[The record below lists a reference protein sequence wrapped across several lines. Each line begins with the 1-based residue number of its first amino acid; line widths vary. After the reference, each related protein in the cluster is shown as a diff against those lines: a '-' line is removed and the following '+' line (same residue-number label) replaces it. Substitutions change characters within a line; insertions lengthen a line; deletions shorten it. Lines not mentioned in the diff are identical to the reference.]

1 MAPAGGRLFHVSE
14 VPTQNSM
21 VNENNNKEPT
31 ILLSELTRFK
41 AAAERREA
49 ELQDLLK
56 EQDDGRRAL
65 LHMLK
70 DVEAQKAR
78 ADELRRE
85 WVDAFD
91 AVQDAIF
98 IHDAGYRIVRAN
110 RAYAELAGEPFE
122 TLIGRPYWELFP
134 RQDGPL
140 ATCREA
146 LEKALHCEG
155 GGTEAEEE
163 LTLPDGRS
171 FQSRS
176 FTLCTAEGG
185 YRHSIHILED
195 VTENRC
201 REAERRQLAE
211 ALRHASS
218 GIVILDP
225 EFTIRYANK
234 ALCDLLGCVPENL
247 VGQPLSDLIPPE
259 RRDRIPQIKRAV
271 DEHGEWHGEVSLLAS
286 DDTEIPLQLAAG
298 AVSDANGTVID
309 YVGSYSDLRQ
319 LKVAQRRTESLRQ
332 VIEDLSMEL
341 DLDELGQKAV
351 TAALQMTDGEFAG
364 VALRDDSS
372 DSLRYRWIAG
382 PEIDNAT
389 RTILGQPFDPEQ
401 GLSGEIFQSGK
412 GRFIDD
418 YPHYSGRLPEFV
430 RFGTRQAGAVP
441 IWLGGEMAGVLT
453 IATRSEDTPDIEK
466 GCMPLLEA
474 IARQLGMALQR
485 DQLMR
490 RVQQERDRLQRYL
503 DVAEIMFLA
512 LDKEG
517 RVTLIN
523 RRGAEILGYP
533 VEEIIGKKWIEHFV
547 PESEQTEL
555 DGIFTDSI
563 GGQYDRSLQHENY
576 IQTREGLRYIAWSN
590 APLKDDAG
598 NITGVISS
606 GTDVTEQRRMDT
618 LFRAIT
624 EQAGEGLSLADTSGN
639 YQLVN
644 PAFCSMVGYSEEELL
659 RLNVRDLVPR
669 GIELQLF
676 PRAAQGEAGV
686 RELPLQRKDGSTF
699 EAEIKG
705 YPITI
710 GTDHLVLGF
719 VRDITGR
726 KEAEA
731 RQQALTRTL
740 QTLTACNSA
749 LVHAADEPQL
759 VEAICRI
766 IVETGGY
773 RMAWIGYAEQ
783 DANKTVRNMAA
794 AGEGQD
800 FIDSLG
806 LTWDPERAHGC
817 PTCQTLNSG
826 EASIEQVI
834 AAGPTAD
841 EPWRQAA
848 LERGFRSMA
857 VLPLTEGERV
867 FGALTFFA
875 AEPHV
880 FSADEI
886 RLLLQLAEDL
896 AYGIGARREQAR
908 REQAEQA
915 VKQSEERLRK
925 MVQTMS
931 DGLVLLDKAGC
942 VLFAN
947 AAALQMFNRSAEE
960 LIGQELG
967 YPVVSDETFELQLPG
982 AGGRALSVEARLSDA
997 DWQGRPA
1004 SVLTL
1009 HDISSRH
1016 QLEVEREEHVAVLER
1031 TMLETVQSLATAV
1044 EKRDPYT
1051 AGHQRRV
1058 AELAAAIAGEMGL
1071 EKERILGIRLGGT
1084 IHDIGK
1090 IYIPAEILNRP
1101 GKLSENEFGL
1111 IKAHPQ
1117 VGYEIIKGVEF
1128 PWPVAEMV
1136 YQHHERLDGSGYP
1149 QGLKGDEITLEAR
1162 ILAVADVVEAIT
1174 SHRPYRAALGIEV
1187 GLEEIRK
1194 NRGKFYDPEAVDACL
1209 RLFEEERF
1217 AWDSQ

>member
-1 MAPAGGRLFHVSE
+1 MA
-14 VPTQNSM
+14 
-21 VNENNNKEPT
+21 NENNKETT
-31 ILLSELTRFK
+31 ILLSELTHFK
-41 AAAERREA
+41 AAAEQREA
-49 ELQDLLK
+49 ELQALLK
-56 EQDDGRRAL
+56 EQNDGRRAL

-70 DVEAQKAR
+70 DVEVQKTR

-98 IHDAGYRIVRAN
+98 IHDAEFRITRVN
-110 RAYAELAGEPFE
+110 RAYAKLAGEPIE
-122 TLIGRPYWELFP
+122 TLIGRPYWEVFP
-134 RQDGPL
+134 RQNGPL
-140 ATCREA
+140 AACREA
-146 LEKALHCEG
+146 LEKALHCEDG
-155 GGTEAEEE
+155 ESEAEEAI
-163 LTLPDGRS
+163 TLPDGRS
-171 FQSRS
+171 FLSRS
-176 FTLCTAEGG
+176 FPLCTAEGG
-185 YRHSIHILED
+185 YRYSIHILQD
-195 VTENRC
+195 VTERRR
-201 REAERRQLAE
+201 REAEQHIHAE
-211 ALRHASS
+211 ALRHAAT

-225 EFTIRYANK
+225 ELTIQYANPTM
-234 ALCDLLGCVPENL
+234 CTLLSASPGSL
-247 VGQPLSDLIPPE
+247 IGRPLAELIPPARQE
-259 RRDRIPQIKRAV
+259 NIAHIKQAV
-271 DEHGEWHGEVSLLAS
+271 NEHGMWHGEVRLLAS
-286 DDTEIPLQLAAG
+286 DGREIPLQLAAG
-298 AVSDANGTVID
+298 TVTDKDGAVID
-309 YVGSYSDLRQ
+309 YVGSYTDLRK
-319 LKVAQRRTESLRQ
+319 LKTEQQRTESLRQ
-332 VIEDLSMEL
+332 VIEALSSEIE
-341 DLDELGQKAV
+341 LDELGQKAV
-351 TAALQMTDGEFAG
+351 AATLRIADCEFAG
-364 VALRDDSS
+364 VALHDDPT
-372 DSLRYRWIAG
+372 DRLCYRWIAG
-382 PEIDNAT
+382 AEQLNAEARSALSLPHDT
-389 RTILGQPFDPEQ
+389 SR
-401 GLSGEIFQSGK
+401 GLSGAVYRSGK
-412 GRFIDD
+412 AEVVED
-418 YPHYSGRLPEFV
+418 YAHYPQALPEFV
-430 RFGTRQAGAVP
+430 HLGVRHAAAVP
-441 IWLGGEMAGVLT
+441 IRLGDDVVGALA
-453 IATRSEDTPDIEK
+453 IASRSTEASDIEDE
-466 GCMPLLEA
+466 CIPLLEA
-474 IARQLGMALQR
+474 IARQIGIALRR
-485 DQLMR
+485 DQLTQR
-490 RVQQERDRLQRYL
+490 LQQERNRLKTYL
-503 DVAEIMFLA
+503 DVAEVMFLV
-512 LDKEG
+512 LDNEG
-517 RVTLIN
+517 RVELIN
-523 RRGAEILGYP
+523 RRGAELLGYP
-533 VEEIIGKKWIEHFV
+533 AEEIIGKKWIEQFIPASERKAIETV
-547 PESEQTEL
+547 FNESSTGQL
-555 DGIFTDSI
+555 DT
-563 GGQYDRSLQHENY
+563 YHYHENP
-576 IQTREGLRYIAWSN
+576 IQTRTGLRHIAWSN
-590 APLKDDAG
+590 AQLKDHDG
-598 NITGVISS
+598 QIIGTISS
-606 GTDVTEQRRMDT
+606 GTDITEQRRRDL

-624 EQAGEGLSLADTSGN
+624 EQVGEGLSLADTSGN

-659 RLNVRDLVPR
+659 RLNVRDLVPTE
-669 GIELQLF
+669 IELQLF
-676 PRAAQGEAGV
+676 PRTAQGEAGV

-834 AAGPTAD
+834 AAGPVTS
-841 EPWRQAA
+841 ESWRQAA
-848 LERGFRSMA
+848 LDRGFQSMA

-1031 TMLETVQSLATAV
+1031 TMLETVQALATAV

-1101 GKLSENEFGL
+1101 GKLTETEFGL
-1111 IKAHPQ
+1111 IKSHTQ
-1117 VGYEIIKGVEF
+1117 VGYEIIKDVEF

-1174 SHRPYRAALGIEV
+1174 SHRPYRTALGIEV